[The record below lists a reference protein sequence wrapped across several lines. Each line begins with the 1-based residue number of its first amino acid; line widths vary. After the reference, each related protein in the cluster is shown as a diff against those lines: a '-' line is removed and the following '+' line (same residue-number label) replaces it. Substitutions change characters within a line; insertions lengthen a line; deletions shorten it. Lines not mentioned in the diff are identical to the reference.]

1 METNGNQNE
10 LKVKIIFN
18 ETKWKQNGNQNSQ
31 NELKVKIIFNETKW
45 KQNGN
50 KWKPK

>member
-1 METNGNQNE
+1 MKQNGNQNNQDK

-18 ETKWKQNGNQNSQ
+18 EIKWKQNGNQNSQ
-31 NELKVKIIFNETKW
+31 NKLKVKIIFNEI
-45 KQNGN
+45 

>member
-1 METNGNQNE
+1 MKQNGNQNSQNE

-31 NELKVKIIFNETKW
+31 NELKVKINL
-45 KQNGN
+45 
-50 KWKPK
+50 